1 VEHYRLHGGE
11 PVSCYKPG
19 AERECPSCHEK
30 RIRERSAK
38 VCCACSR
45 NRAVSPHGE
54 HGQDS
59 EHGRESPA
67 EVIPAKPPVTWD
79 EKYAAFNSWI
89 GRTDCCVEPPAFEGE
104 EHTIIHLADCHV
116 PYCNLDA
123 LRDIVASTRGASC
136 CVVGGDFFDAQA
148 FSRFVPTDATYVG
161 AREEISQAQ
170 IVLQFLAENYPRV
183 IVRRGNHPDRVRKYF
198 ATRIPPEMMFLVT
211 TDLLPMIANGLPNVE
226 IAQPVCAGAPNS
238 AWITMRG
245 DCAFTHGET
254 HSVIEGRPVT
264 NVDKWMRMWEDHL
277 PSDVKVI
284 CQEHNHAA
292 LKMPS
297 RDGKRLLIMT
307 PALSTNVNYQ
317 FDASLKWKPNHIGY
331 TRIVQNER
339 GETDW
344 NLSGYYLWRPNGE
357 NASHA

>member
-79 EKYAAFNSWI
+79 EKYAIFNQWI

-123 LRDIVASTRGASC
+123 LRDIVAATRGAGT
-136 CVVGGDFFDAQA
+136 CVVGGDFLDCQA
-148 FSRFVPTDATYVG
+148 WSKFPDHDKASPKD
-161 AREEISQAQ
+161 EIEQAVT
-170 IVLQFLAENYPRV
+170 VLQFISANYPRV
-183 IVRRGNHPDRVRKYF
+183 IIRKGNHPERVFKYF
-198 ATRIPPEMMFLVT
+198 QARGIPQEMMFLVQ
-211 TDLLPMIANGLPNVE
+211 TDMVEFIAAGFPNVE
-226 IAQPVCAGAPNS
+226 VAKPLLPQFS
-238 AWITMRG
+238 TSDWITSIG
-245 DCAFTHGET
+245 DCYFTHAES
-254 HSVIEGRPVT
+254 HSVVPQRPVH
-264 NVDKWMRMWEDHL
+264 NVDAWLTKWAGML
-277 PSDVKVI
+277 PSYPRVI
-284 CQEHNHAA
+284 CQEHNHKAG
-292 LKMPS
+292 KMPS
-297 RDGKRLLIMT
+297 TSGQTLLIMT
-307 PALSTNVNYQ
+307 PALSLDVGYQ
-317 FDASLKWKPNHIGY
+317 FQACMKWTPNQTGY
-331 TRIVQNER
+331 TRICQDEN
-339 GETDW
+339 GTTDW
-344 NLSGYYLWRPNGE
+344 NASGFVLWRPNGE
-357 NASHA
+357 SQTVA